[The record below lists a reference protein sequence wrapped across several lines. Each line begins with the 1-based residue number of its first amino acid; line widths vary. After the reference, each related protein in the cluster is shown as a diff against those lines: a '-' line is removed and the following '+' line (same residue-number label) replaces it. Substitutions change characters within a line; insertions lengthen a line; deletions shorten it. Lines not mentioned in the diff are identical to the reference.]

1 MPNDQ
6 TKIEPNL
13 FGHPVRGPLFCA
25 IAFSPSNAIANT
37 LKGPFREGPLFSK
50 VSFRKKR
57 TLNGVLYL
65 NWLSESIL
73 LATLL
78 EKTLFSSQKIFYER
92 VFNSCPESEISFILF
107 TFLWASS
114 YCNCRR
120 FQRPFFLAYLW
131 LGMEKGASFLLV
143 TPEFFTSIPY
153 LGMWTLVNDRTS
165 ILLVR
170 PNRCRILTNSFTIKL
185 LNF

>member
-1 MPNDQ
+1 MPLPFPLQMQLQ
-6 TKIEPNL
+6 TLLKA
-13 FGHPVRGPLFCA
+13 PLERA
-25 IAFSPSNAIANT
+25 
-37 LKGPFREGPLFSK
+37 PLFSK

-73 LATLL
+73 LATLFR
-78 EKTLFSSQKIFYER
+78 KLFSSQKIFYER

-120 FQRPFFLAYLW
+120 FQRPFFSCLPLAW
-131 LGMEKGASFLLV
+131 NGKGSLFPTRDTRVFHLYPIFRYV
-143 TPEFFTSIPY
+143 DFSE
-153 LGMWTLVNDRTS
+153 
-165 ILLVR
+165 R
-170 PNRCRILTNSFTIKL
+170 PNLHFVGSAEPMPNHDLSGWTNAESMPN
-185 LNF
+185 LNQ